1 MLTPSLVQ
9 VTYVAGPPVVLK
21 VRLNTTGFSLTMENW
36 IVLGVPAD
44 SAPMFI
50 NYDTVIAT
58 PCSLGTENAT
68 HCFIHDNY

>member
-21 VRLNTTGFSLTMENW
+21 VSLNSPGSPFTMENW

-44 SAPMFI
+44 SAPEWFTYTSMYMIKF
-50 NYDTVIAT
+50 
-58 PCSLGTENAT
+58 
-68 HCFIHDNY
+68 